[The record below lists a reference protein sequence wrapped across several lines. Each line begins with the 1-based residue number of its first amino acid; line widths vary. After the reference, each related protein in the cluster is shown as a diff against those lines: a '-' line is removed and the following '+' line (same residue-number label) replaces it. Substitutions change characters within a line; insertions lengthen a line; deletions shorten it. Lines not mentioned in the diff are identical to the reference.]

1 MSTTPFSKRGIA
13 ALAILCTVAVQPA
26 LGQQPTQPPP
36 TQPQQPTQRQQKEHV
51 VRQGET
57 LWDLARM
64 YFNDPFRW
72 PLIYDANKNLVANPH
87 RIFPTERLVIPG
99 VATPT
104 PKPKPDNVLLGVEV
118 PVPTAVPVPVVQVEQ
133 PVAAPSRSRFYS
145 APVERGPTLISSQL
159 VSTTLVQPREW
170 QGAPWISD
178 SAALT
183 INGKI
188 QKAWDPRLQNNRLRT
203 YFHPQENLILTT
215 FDPGM
220 KAGDRLLALRLSRNL
235 KGWGWVVEPQAILRV
250 DSIGATRAVA
260 FIETQFADLHIDDLT
275 IPLPNLPVLPENQLT
290 PVSGGPVGEV
300 LELMMDQPLVGTTEI
315 AFVTL
320 GAAQGIT
327 IGDELLA
334 YIPERRATMNENEI
348 LPEQAVARMR
358 VIKVTDDVATVRVIG
373 LHSPNLQIGLP
384 VRVSF
389 KAP

>member
-1 MSTTPFSKRGIA
+1 LSTTPFSKRGIA

-26 LGQQPTQPPP
+26 LAQQTP
-36 TQPQQPTQRQQKEHV
+36 QPQPKQHV
-51 VRQGET
+51 VREGDT

-72 PLIYDANKNLVANPH
+72 PLIYDANKNLVENPH

-99 VATPT
+99 LGTDAVAVAVPQ
-104 PKPKPDNVLLGVEV
+104 VEV
-118 PVPTAVPVPVVQVEQ
+118 AE
-133 PVAAPSRSRFYS
+133 AAPTRSRFYA

-183 INGKI
+183 INGKV
-188 QKAWDPRLQNNRLRT
+188 QKSWDPRMQNNRLRT
-203 YFHPQENLILTT
+203 YFHPQENVILTT
-215 FDPGM
+215 YDPGM
-220 KAGDRLLALRLSRNL
+220 RAGDRLLALRLSRNL
-235 KGWGWVVEPQAILRV
+235 KGFGWVVEPQAILRV

-260 FIETQFADLHIDDLT
+260 FIETQFSDLHIDDLT
-275 IPLPNLPVLPENQLT
+275 IPLPAMPVLPENQLT
-290 PVSGGPVGEV
+290 PVSGGPTGEV
-300 LELMMDQPLVGTTEI
+300 LELMMDQPLVGTQEI

-320 GAAQGIT
+320 GSAQGIT

-334 YIPERRATMNENEI
+334 YIPERRATMNKDEI
-348 LPEQAVARMR
+348 LPEQAVAKMR
-358 VIKVTDDVATVRVIG
+358 VVKVTDDVSTVRVIG
-373 LHSPNLQIGLP
+373 LHSATLRKGLP
-384 VRVSF
+384 VRVAQ